1 MVDLSEGTAEEA
13 LRSFRSVGRFRILV
27 CGGDGTVGWV
37 LSLLDGAK
45 LEYTPPVAIL
55 PLGTGNDLARA
66 LGWGGGRHGARELL
80 PMLEEVDRA
89 QVSLLDRWSVS
100 INNARPSRHLA
111 DLATPHRSAKRA
123 PSKLIMQNYLGIG
136 CDAQVALDWHRRR
149 QLNPDLFSSRLRNKV
164 HYVRMGIRHLL
175 KPTGKDLSSKLVVTA
190 DGQTLALP
198 PGTAGVIVLNIGSYG
213 GGSDLWGVEDDDETD
228 VGSHSPNRSGAVT
241 PTEPSKLGTPTLGTP
256 PQHRRS
262 ASHGRHG
269 AHGGGDLSGAGGGGV
284 AGGGTSHPNLFTD
297 LPPEFMMPSRERRLS
312 HAGTADRP
320 SSRASTPQPGATGGG
335 ASGGRGEG
343 RGSKHGGLMGE
354 ADAERSEYVRP
365 QPSRPLSS
373 PHSRS
378 GSLDSNS
385 EAVELLHGQLEHAYR
400 TPTMDDGLLEVVAI
414 RNVLDLAAAQIS
426 LSGAKRLCQCSSLS
440 IASLEPLPL
449 QVDGEPYELEPMFAP
464 RNPMQITLGH
474 HNQAV
479 MLSKSKVRADGV
491 ALDALDSAMQAGVIS
506 VEQRNCVLREVARR
520 TGSLKRRQGL
530 SSTAYGSG
538 SMNSLFSLDM

>member
-320 SSRASTPQPGATGGG
+320 SSRASTPQPGATRGGG
-335 ASGGRGEG
+335 VGR
-343 RGSKHGGLMGE
+343 
-354 ADAERSEYVRP
+354 
-365 QPSRPLSS
+365 
-373 PHSRS
+373 
-378 GSLDSNS
+378 
-385 EAVELLHGQLEHAYR
+385 
-400 TPTMDDGLLEVVAI
+400 
-414 RNVLDLAAAQIS
+414 
-426 LSGAKRLCQCSSLS
+426 
-440 IASLEPLPL
+440 
-449 QVDGEPYELEPMFAP
+449 
-464 RNPMQITLGH
+464 
-474 HNQAV
+474 
-479 MLSKSKVRADGV
+479 
-491 ALDALDSAMQAGVIS
+491 
-506 VEQRNCVLREVARR
+506 
-520 TGSLKRRQGL
+520 
-530 SSTAYGSG
+530 
-538 SMNSLFSLDM
+538 